1 MHTSNPNLE
10 AIRRASDRLAGVA
23 VETPLL
29 RNSLLDERV
38 NANILIKPECLQ
50 RVGAFKF
57 RGAYNRLA
65 LLDDTEKQRGVVAYS
80 SGNHAQGVAY
90 AAKLLGIPATIV
102 MPSNA
107 PQIKLERTRA
117 YGAAVKL
124 YDRETESREEIAQQW
139 VESTGAVLI
148 KPFDDPEI
156 IAGQG
161 TCGLEMIAQVNAQSL
176 SMQMLLLPC
185 GGGGLAAG
193 VSTAAKALIPDI
205 DIYGVEPVGFDD
217 HVQSLRLGRR
227 QAIQDGH
234 QSICDALLIPQ
245 PGELTWEINRRT
257 LAGGITV
264 SDTEVARAISFA
276 CQHLKLVVEPGGA
289 VALAAVLYNKIDLQG
304 KTVGIILSGGNID
317 PQLLSECLLQWPN
330 P

>member
-10 AIRRASDRLAGVA
+10 AIRRASDQLAGVA

-29 RNSLLDERV
+29 RNPILDERV

-57 RGAYNRLA
+57 RGAYNRLT
-65 LLDDTEKQRGVVAYS
+65 LLDDKEKQHGVVVHS

-90 AAKLLGIPATIV
+90 ASKLLGIPATIE
-102 MPSNA
+102 MSSNS

-117 YGAAVKL
+117 YGAVVKL
-124 YDRETESREEIAQQW
+124 YDRETESREEIAQQLI
-139 VESTGAVLI
+139 EGTHAVLI

-156 IAGQG
+156 IVDQG
-161 TCGLEMIAQVNAQSL
+161 TH
-176 SMQMLLLPC
+176 
-185 GGGGLAAG
+185 
-193 VSTAAKALIPDI
+193 T
-205 DIYGVEPVGFDD
+205 
-217 HVQSLRLGRR
+217 
-227 QAIQDGH
+227 
-234 QSICDALLIPQ
+234 
-245 PGELTWEINRRT
+245 
-257 LAGGITV
+257 
-264 SDTEVARAISFA
+264 ISFA

-317 PQLLSECLLQWPN
+317 PQFFSECLLQWPN